1 MFPSQ
6 IEEVLLNIEECGPHY
21 EIVVDRKNHSDTLE
35 IRVEVLSD
43 YMMDSYAALQEL
55 EKKIKS
61 KIRVVLGLDVKVS
74 LVSPNSIQRFEGKA
88 KRVIDL
94 RKN

>member
-1 MFPSQ
+1 MQRS
-6 IEEVLLNIEECGPHY
+6 
-21 EIVVDRKNHSDTLE
+21 RSW
-35 IRVEVLSD
+35 
-43 YMMDSYAALQEL
+43 

-61 KIRVVLGLDVKVS
+61 KIRVVLGLDIKVS